1 MSETTILIIEDDEDI
16 LTILK
21 DQFVLDGFSVYG
33 VTTAE
38 AGIKAVEKK
47 RPDLVI
53 LDLNLPDIDG
63 FKVCKQLRERSDVPI
78 IILTARD
85 AISDKLR
92 GFESG
97 ADDYVVKPFEYLELL
112 ARVKACLRRSQKS
125 FSSKEVLD
133 FGILKILRP
142 KREVYLKGNLIKLTQ
157 KEYELLELLA
167 THPDEILR
175 REFIKKQL
183 WPDKKLYRWSR
194 AVDVHIQRLR
204 QKIELNPEKPS
215 LIITH
220 PGIGYRFHPP
230 DE

>member
-1 MSETTILIIEDDEDI
+1 MNKTSILIIEDDEDI

-21 DQFVLDGFSVYG
+21 DQFALDGFSVQG

-38 AGIKAVEKK
+38 EGIKAVDKE

-63 FKVCKQLRERSDVPI
+63 FKVCKQLREQSDVPI

-112 ARVKACLRRSQKS
+112 ARVRACLRRSRK
-125 FSSKEVLD
+125 FLSKEVLD
-133 FGILKILRP
+133 FGILKILRQ
-142 KREVYLKGNLIKLTQ
+142 KREVYFNGNPIKLTQ

-167 THPDEILR
+167 THPDEILS

-204 QKIELNPEKPS
+204 QKIEPNPEKPS

-220 PGIGYRFHPP
+220 PGIGYRFNPP
-230 DE
+230 GE